1 MNDQGPKASLSE
13 GAFGRGQWYI
23 VLSFNFPVKLSTQ
36 KINGR
41 NKPYEKI
48 HQDLRLDSRWSHS
61 ERLCEPLAPMMGRF
75 TYRRVLDNDK

>member
-1 MNDQGPKASLSE
+1 MAHHSYAAMGPTKKDSVAGL
-13 GAFGRGQWYI
+13 APHTF
-23 VLSFNFPVKLSTQ
+23 LKKF
-36 KINGR
+36 
-41 NKPYEKI
+41 KPYEKI

>member
-1 MNDQGPKASLSE
+1 MDFNLSTDIKQSIPNAIVFNFEELKAELSE
-13 GAFGRGQWYI
+13 
-23 VLSFNFPVKLSTQ
+23 
-36 KINGR
+36 KI
-41 NKPYEKI
+41 KPYEKI